1 MRKESKE
8 IETVGELK
16 EWLKDVPD
24 STPIGRLTDGY
35 YKINKVGDVSFFVGE
50 MPVGLPGEEVSQ
62 VILRIS
68 A

>member
-1 MRKESKE
+1 MRKESRE
-8 IETVGELK
+8 IGTVGELK
-16 EWLKDVPD
+16 EWLAGVPN

-35 YKINKVGDVSFFVGE
+35 YKINKVGDVSYFVGE
-50 MPVGLPGEEVSQ
+50 MPIGMPGKEVTQ